1 MSKTVWGPLYYMI
14 LKRSTV
20 SDWPRP
26 LFEVRGC
33 ASVQTCVYKSV
44 PVCLWN
50 EPGFILSIY
59 IYIYIGMCCVFVLMK
74 QLFYTR
80 SWESLQLKKTVSCWR
95 QLFNDIFVFNW
106 LTALVFFLSNVHIR
120 LFCSMS
126 VFVFWIVGWIKQ
138 AVGIW
143 QLLGKGTI
151 FWHFINKQLIYN
163 EDKTARF
170 MDTVKKMLVGS
181 NSQAFFF
188 LHLFMFSW
196 PAVLGSSSHVWLP
209 QSLRILSQ

>member
-59 IYIYIGMCCVFVLMK
+59 IYFYIGMCCVFVLMK

-106 LTALVFFLSNVHIR
+106 LTALVFFSLKCAYSPVFFYER
-120 LFCSMS
+120 LCFLDCRLNKTSSWNMAAPGKRHH
-126 VFVFWIVGWIKQ
+126 FLTFYKQ
-138 AVGIW
+138 
-143 QLLGKGTI
+143 TI
-151 FWHFINKQLIYN
+151 DL
-163 EDKTARF
+163 
-170 MDTVKKMLVGS
+170 
-181 NSQAFFF
+181 
-188 LHLFMFSW
+188 
-196 PAVLGSSSHVWLP
+196 
-209 QSLRILSQ
+209 